1 MSSASTIE
9 ELYMPYRYKT
19 NFYRIPVMG
28 EGDILTEEQEWVQ
41 MSTIDNLLR
50 AATFGCTKAYLEDG
64 TYSIEWDDRHMECH
78 LVIKPSKSG
87 GYSLMGIINCR
98 LFMSMVDVR
107 VGTLYKDSEYYVYVE
122 YDNGLETD
130 AQCFSVRAYPTK
142 QTEDSRRMA
151 LCIVNT
157 SGEGTIDTDVNKVY
171 AKNILAHTM
180 DSTNPHG
187 RHQTQDELDVIESL
201 TVKGYNV
208 NGVMYAT
215 ALTAGDGN
223 DVNVTF
229 KGEPAFVVVYPE
241 ELGAGE
247 IAWEITGNT
256 VRILNSGRA
265 GIRLNIRADAK

>member
-1 MSSASTIE
+1 M
-9 ELYMPYRYKT
+9 
-19 NFYRIPVMG
+19 
-28 EGDILTEEQEWVQ
+28 
-41 MSTIDNLLR
+41 
-50 AATFGCTKAYLEDG
+50 
-64 TYSIEWDDRHMECH
+64 
-78 LVIKPSKSG
+78 
-87 GYSLMGIINCR
+87 
-98 LFMSMVDVR
+98 R

-142 QTEDSRRMA
+142 QTEDARRMA

-157 SGEGTIDTDVNKVY
+157 SGEGAIDTDVSKVY

-187 RHQTQDELDVIESL
+187 RHQTQDELDVVESL
-201 TVKGYNV
+201 TVRGCDV

-215 ALTAGDGN
+215 ATTAGDGKAV
-223 DVNVTF
+223 DVAF
-229 KGEPAFVVVYPE
+229 AGEPAFVAVYPE

-256 VRILNSGRA
+256 VRIFNSGRS
-265 GIRLNIRADAK
+265 GIKLNVRADAK